1 MPWRLFSSPVPRA
14 AWPCARPEGR
24 GPWPETSPPDDNA
37 ASLGYKPLNRE
48 RYAPLTANRP
58 ARFRWQADGG
68 SFPHAQP
75 ANASRPRGY
84 RKARRARFWAG
95 PVRPLG
101 VQATRRGRA
110 GLRLVLRREG
120 RHLACRRQ
128 PDDANLLRQPA
139 CAAAWPADGRSAISC
154 GRNRRRAGD
163 EIARRRAGGWARI
176 GSSRRR
182 HVLLWP
188 DGFRAGAAG
197 QASIRGAGRS
207 GASALLRTRRRRL
220 RRRAGQGAAGKVA
233 PLFLEASALSREKGA
248 LGDDAM
254 LKPQIRSLRLTK
266 LLNGMLQRGPTKPL
280 FALW

>member
-48 RYAPLTANRP
+48 LYTPLTANRP

-75 ANASRPRGY
+75 ANASRTRGY
-84 RKARRARFWAG
+84 RKARRSRFWAG

-101 VQATRRGRA
+101 VPAARRGRA
-110 GLRLVLRREG
+110 GLRLVLRRED
-120 RHLACRRQ
+120 RYLACRRQ
-128 PDDANLLRQPA
+128 PDDANSLRQPA
-139 CAAAWPADGRSAISC
+139 GPAAWTADRRSAISR

-176 GSSRRR
+176 GSARRR

-197 QASIRGAGRS
+197 PARFRGAGRS
-207 GASALLRTRRRRL
+207 KASALLRTRQRRL
-220 RRRAGQGAAGKVA
+220 RRRAGKGAAGKVA
-233 PLFLEASALSREKGA
+233 PLLLEASALSRG
-248 LGDDAM
+248 
-254 LKPQIRSLRLTK
+254 IV
-266 LLNGMLQRGPTKPL
+266 
-280 FALW
+280 